1 VGHQPWETPFGQ
13 VTPEGMKVVE
23 ALYSG
28 YGEINMGKIQEGGN
42 KFLKVCRL
50 VGVLCDRLLNFG

>member
-1 VGHQPWETPFGQ
+1 
-13 VTPEGMKVVE
+13 MKVVE